1 MLSQYPA
8 LTKHPELVRQYNAF
22 TLAAERCEDDGFL
35 IMWREK
41 ITAVINHAYKL
52 KEEEKYDRHT

>member
-8 LTKHPELVRQYNAF
+8 LAKHPELVRQYNAF
-22 TLAAERCEDDGFL
+22 ILAAERCEDDGFL

-41 ITAVINHAYKL
+41 ITAVINHAYEL
-52 KEEEKYDRHT
+52 EKEKQYDRRN